1 MERFAFVMKFSPDLA
16 FRVADSL
23 ERLGYC
29 IFGTHELERLFTGT
43 KDSKR
48 KRQLLEEFAAH
59 CGAKVETTPH
69 FKSARFTKAA
79 IGDRQPTAC
88 RSAEC

>member
-1 MERFAFVMKFSPDLA
+1 MNFSPDLA
-16 FRVADSL
+16 FRVRNSL

-29 IFGTHELERLFTGT
+29 IFGTNELNRLFSHPNESRG
-43 KDSKR
+43 R
-48 KRQLLEEFAAH
+48 RLVLEEFAAL

-79 IGDRQPTAC
+79 AVG
-88 RSAEC
+88 S